1 VEVRCKGVR
10 CIDEV
15 VDVRMF
21 CSLVRE
27 KQQEEEED
35 RDIYSRGKRCRGEF
49 MQFNVTPDRDVGDLD
64 DLHGIEPACHVFVPG
79 RNSNILEPQF
89 IKDSGWTEETWS
101 WASTI
106 MIFGLLNMF

>member
-1 VEVRCKGVR
+1 MEIYIPEVRGR
-10 CIDEV
+10 EV
-15 VDVRMF
+15 
-21 CSLVRE
+21 
-27 KQQEEEED
+27 Q
-35 RDIYSRGKRCRGEF
+35 
-49 MQFNVTPDRDVGDLD
+49 MQFNVTVDRDVCDLD
-64 DLHGIEPACHVFVPG
+64 DLHGIEPACHVSVPG